1 MDSLEAKQILEKSIV
16 YWVGYVE
23 EANDNINMLS
33 RFRSQAMKERLQIA
47 KQKRD
52 EALQK
57 IAELGGTA
65 DFIRSLLPEA

>member
-1 MDSLEAKQILEKSIV
+1 MLSPKEILEKSIV

-23 EANDNINMLS
+23 EANQNIELLERLHS
-33 RFRSQAMKERLQIA
+33 EPMKERLKVA

-52 EALQK
+52 EALRK

-65 DFIRSLLPEA
+65 DFIRSLLPE